1 MGPISSVAALLREG
15 GAGWIEQLRIKFEIE
30 SVRKKHLD
38 ELGGRRNRSR
48 REREM
53 VVQQLDGI
61 RTIRRLPTLLNM
73 DIQ

>member
-15 GAGWIEQLRIKFEIE
+15 GVGWIEQLRIKFEIE
-30 SVRKKHLD
+30 SVSKKHLD
-38 ELGGRRNRSR
+38 GLVGRGNGSR